1 MVLRILTGR
10 KWTSWLFTSTAKD
23 LNLEL
28 LRKNLTCGQSGNL
41 ILEDPGTF
49 KVEKNFRLWLEY
61 FAGYIDLSKRRV
73 SPEEIKKC
81 EEKFTKAKTVCDAT
95 DVFTFII
102 NFYFIYFYK
111 YMNMVHTILENPWKP
126 LNFKSPCSSHWKSLK
141 FSFVRFDPWKSLNFN
156 EGTFDKKYRH
166 YYCLV
171 RYGR

>member
-28 LRKNLTCGQSGNL
+28 PRKNLTCGQSGNL

-102 NFYFIYFYK
+102 NLYFIYFYK
-111 YMNMVHTILENPWKP
+111 YVNRVCTILENPWKP
-126 LNFKSPCSSHWKSLK
+126 LNLRVLVQVVESP
-141 FSFVRFDPWKSLNFN
+141 
-156 EGTFDKKYRH
+156 
-166 YYCLV
+166 
-171 RYGR
+171 

>member
-1 MVLRILTGR
+1 MVNIKNQHNGVKNSNWQETNQLASYKHCQRFKLGTFWEKI
-10 KWTSWLFTSTAKD
+10 WLVVRMATF
-23 LNLEL
+23 
-28 LRKNLTCGQSGNL
+28 GNL

-102 NFYFIYFYK
+102 CISSVFINTWTGLVRFLK
-111 YMNMVHTILENPWKP
+111 ILENPWI
-126 LNFKSPCSSHWKSLK
+126 LRVLVQVVESP
-141 FSFVRFDPWKSLNFN
+141 
-156 EGTFDKKYRH
+156 
-166 YYCLV
+166 
-171 RYGR
+171 

>member
-1 MVLRILTGR
+1 MVLRIPTVR
-10 KWTSWLFTSTAKD
+10 KRTSWLFTSTAKD

-28 LRKNLTCGQSGNL
+28 LRKFWLVVRMATFGNL
-41 ILEDPGTF
+41 MLEDPGTF

-102 NFYFIYFYK
+102 CISSVFINTWTGLVRFLK
-111 YMNMVHTILENPWKP
+111 ILENPWI
-126 LNFKSPCSSHWKSLK
+126 LRVLVQVLESP
-141 FSFVRFDPWKSLNFN
+141 
-156 EGTFDKKYRH
+156 
-166 YYCLV
+166 
-171 RYGR
+171 

>member
-1 MVLRILTGR
+1 M
-10 KWTSWLFTSTAKD
+10 
-23 LNLEL
+23 
-28 LRKNLTCGQSGNL
+28 
-41 ILEDPGTF
+41 
-49 KVEKNFRLWLEY
+49 LWLEY

-102 NFYFIYFYK
+102 NLYFIYFFK
-111 YMNMVHTILENPWKP
+111 YMNRVRTILENPWKP
-126 LNFKSPCSSHWKSLK
+126 LNFKSPCSSRWKSLK
-141 FSFVRFDPWKSLNFN
+141 FSFVRFDPWKSLKFN
-156 EGTFDKKYRH
+156 ERTFDKKYRH

>member
-1 MVLRILTGR
+1 MVRVATFG
-10 KWTSWLFTSTAKD
+10 S
-23 LNLEL
+23 
-28 LRKNLTCGQSGNL
+28 L

-102 NFYFIYFYK
+102 N
-111 YMNMVHTILENPWKP
+111 P
-126 LNFKSPCSSHWKSLK
+126 
-141 FSFVRFDPWKSLNFN
+141 FVFHLF
-156 EGTFDKKYRH
+156 
-166 YYCLV
+166 L
-171 RYGR
+171 